1 MIDSYFENIGKKAKV
16 EHPNPRANF
25 VPFGLRIYRVTP
37 QHNYPILK
45 FRWDKCSCSF
55 APEVYPCCRQNM
67 HKQGFTIRL
76 FDRIMITYN
85 RRPKGCTAPF

>member
-1 MIDSYFENIGKKAKV
+1 MIDNYFDNISKNARK

-25 VPFGLRIYRVTP
+25 VPNGLRIYLVKP

-45 FRWDKCSCSF
+45 ARWDYCNCSE
-55 APEVYPCCRQNM
+55 APEVYPCCRKKYY
-67 HKQGFTIRL
+67 KQGFTIRL

-85 RRPKGCTAPF
+85 RRPKGCTFPF